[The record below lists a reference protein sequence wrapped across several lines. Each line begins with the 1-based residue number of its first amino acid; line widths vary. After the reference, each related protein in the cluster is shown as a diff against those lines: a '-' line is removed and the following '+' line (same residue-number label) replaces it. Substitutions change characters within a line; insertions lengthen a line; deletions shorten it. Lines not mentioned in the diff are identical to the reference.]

1 MFAVFFFLCT
11 AIFLLAFSLPCFGVF
26 LNFISWSY
34 STLELSLASVTSQL
48 AFNASV
54 KVVCTYVFI
63 FGFVWFVFLCFFLFN
78 VLAEAFHCDWIVSF
92 SIVVVVGYSHSSY
105 HRVMSLGSGS
115 CAMSLVPRLCSS
127 RRITA
132 AIRAATPTSFSRYVK
147 AASVLQTPARSFG
160 NAPSRIRP
168 VETPQEHAWRQGE
181 REISASVIIV
191 VMFIVPLWLFVLS
204 AESQE
209 KKRDAVRAWALEQ
222 RAAHRPSGGES
233 DEKVWSFFLCVV
245 ILGNYVDALKGAVR
259 HFFFFSLFKC
269 SQLSLLPYMYGFFFL
284 CVCACRFTD
293 DICCALQYFRDNKA
307 LLAFCF

>member
-1 MFAVFFFLCT
+1 MFAVFFFSVQLSFCSLFLCHV
-11 AIFLLAFSLPCFGVF
+11 LVYSLVLYPGH
-26 LNFISWSY
+26 IRHWSY
-34 STLELSLASVTSQL
+34 LWRLSPLSWHSMRLLKSFAHMCLSLASCDLFS
-48 AFNASV
+48 SV
-54 KVVCTYVFI
+54 SFSLMSSLKRFI
-63 FGFVWFVFLCFFLFN
+63 VIESFF
-78 VLAEAFHCDWIVSF
+78 F
-92 SIVVVVGYSHSSY
+92 SIVVVVVGYPHSSY

-233 DEKVWSFFLCVV
+233 DEKV
-245 ILGNYVDALKGAVR
+245 
-259 HFFFFSLFKC
+259 
-269 SQLSLLPYMYGFFFL
+269 
-284 CVCACRFTD
+284 
-293 DICCALQYFRDNKA
+293 
-307 LLAFCF
+307 